1 MSSLA
6 SAIPN
11 KEFPATPL
19 STHPRSKA
27 FFVGDNRNSVNWGR
41 GASIALGELLST
53 SFEICGR
60 VPGEMFDLST
70 ADAGVVGTIAPPR
83 YYRQFRRLLRRRGR
97 RPFSWYIKV
106 EELFGAKDFIDENPS
121 VSIDNLLRYK
131 ERHPALAQIYNEA
144 AAADLLII
152 DGDGDIILSTPPR
165 RQTLFLLAMIE
176 LGVRLKKKTFLVNSM
191 ISDCPSSGRNKTT
204 LAAAKRLFPLCQAV
218 ALRDAE
224 SLQYVQQEIPQ
235 ANACL
240 IPDSMFSWFSLYEN
254 HSSAPPLNGDFLLP
268 YPEKDE
274 YWGKLDFSQPYI
286 CIGGGAAAGS
296 QPDIAVQTYARLIDH
311 VSNLGYRVCL
321 TENDSP
327 DSFLQKLAREKNL
340 GIVPANAPILMCGA
354 VLANARLFISGRYH
368 PSILASLGGTPC
380 IFLATHAHKM
390 GSLSRLLEY
399 DLDRQ
404 FNTFPDES
412 EIKEIVSLAK
422 NYLDQGEILRTKIKK
437 IAKLRCDEAT
447 KLHSFIKQQMNI
459 N

>member
-1 MSSLA
+1 
-6 SAIPN
+6 
-11 KEFPATPL
+11 
-19 STHPRSKA
+19 
-27 FFVGDNRNSVNWGR
+27 
-41 GASIALGELLST
+41 
-53 SFEICGR
+53 
-60 VPGEMFDLST
+60 
-70 ADAGVVGTIAPPR
+70 
-83 YYRQFRRLLRRRGR
+83 
-97 RPFSWYIKV
+97 
-106 EELFGAKDFIDENPS
+106 
-121 VSIDNLLRYK
+121 
-131 ERHPALAQIYNEA
+131 
-144 AAADLLII
+144 
-152 DGDGDIILSTPPR
+152 
-165 RQTLFLLAMIE
+165 
-176 LGVRLKKKTFLVNSM
+176 
-191 ISDCPSSGRNKTT
+191 
-204 LAAAKRLFPLCQAV
+204 
-218 ALRDAE
+218 
-224 SLQYVQQEIPQ
+224 
-235 ANACL
+235 
-240 IPDSMFSWFSLYEN
+240 
-254 HSSAPPLNGDFLLP
+254 
-268 YPEKDE
+268 
-274 YWGKLDFSQPYI
+274 
-286 CIGGGAAAGS
+286 
-296 QPDIAVQTYARLIDH
+296 VQTYARLIDH